1 MAKDTLKRIIS
12 HAIIVIVAY
21 LLQAAFFSGLKVGGA
36 APLILPLV
44 AVGIGLFDGGLWGGI
59 WGVVCGLLCD
69 VSLTDSGSLFTVY
82 LAIAGFFTGF
92 LSEFVL
98 ARGFPSF
105 FTVSVVTLVIAALLQ
120 LAGPFFYHGAPL
132 SVLWKPALIQIVYSA
147 LFILPV
153 YYPVHRAT
161 RSTRRVRI

>member
-1 MAKDTLKRIIS
+1 MAKDTAKRILS
-12 HAIIVIVAY
+12 HAIITLVAY
-21 LLQAAFFSGLKVGGA
+21 LLQAAFFSGLKIGGA

-44 AVGIGLFDGGLWGGI
+44 AVGFGLFDGGLWGGI
-59 WGVVCGLLCD
+59 WGLICGLLCD
-69 VSLTDSGSLFTVY
+69 VSLTDSGCLFTVF
-82 LAIAGFFTGF
+82 LTIAGFFTGF

-105 FTVSVVTLVIAALLQ
+105 LTVSLAVLVLSAAFQ
-120 LAGPFFYHGAPL
+120 LVGPCLYRGTPFSA
-132 SVLWKPALIQIVYSA
+132 VWKPALWQTLYSA
-147 LFILPV
+147 VFILPV

>member
-12 HAIIVIVAY
+12 HAVIVLVAY

-59 WGVVCGLLCD
+59 WGIVCGLLCD
-69 VSLTDSGSLFTVY
+69 VSLADSGSLFTVY

-105 FTVSVVTLVIAALLQ
+105 FTVSLVTLVIAALLQ

-147 LFILPV
+147 VFILPV

>member
-1 MAKDTLKRIIS
+1 MGKGTAKRIIS

-59 WGVVCGLLCD
+59 WGVICGLLCD
-69 VSLTDSGSLFTVY
+69 VSLTDSGTLFTIF

-105 FTVSVVTLVIAALLQ
+105 FTVSIVTLVLSALLQ
-120 LAGPFFYHGAPL
+120 MAGPFFYRGAPL
-132 SVLWKPALIQIVYSA
+132 SALWKPALIQTVYSA

-153 YYPVHRAT
+153 YYPIHRAT

>member
-105 FTVSVVTLVIAALLQ
+105 FTVSLVTLVIAALLQ
-120 LAGPFFYHGAPL
+120 LAGPFFYHGAPR
-132 SVLWKPALIQIVYSA
+132 SVLCTDCHPPSV
-147 LFILPV
+147 
-153 YYPVHRAT
+153 
-161 RSTRRVRI
+161 RRQTVISPLEKS

>member
-1 MAKDTLKRIIS
+1 MGKGTAKRIIS

-59 WGVVCGLLCD
+59 WGVICGLLCD
-69 VSLTDSGSLFTVY
+69 VSLTDSGTLFTIF

-105 FTVSVVTLVIAALLQ
+105 FTVSTVTLVLSALLQ
-120 LAGPFFYHGAPL
+120 MAGPFFYRGAPL
-132 SVLWKPALIQIVYSA
+132 SALWKPALIQTVYSA

-153 YYPVHRAT
+153 YYPIHRAT